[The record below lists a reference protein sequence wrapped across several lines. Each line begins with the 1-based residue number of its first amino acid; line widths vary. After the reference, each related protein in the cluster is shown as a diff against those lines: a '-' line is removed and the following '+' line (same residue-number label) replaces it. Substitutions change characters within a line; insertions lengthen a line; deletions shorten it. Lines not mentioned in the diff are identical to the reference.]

1 MINKKK
7 NGAKYL
13 GEIRSKKWKIA
24 THILQE
30 KIPVY
35 EEIGEGI
42 AELLAEFQV
51 GAIRLGNSPELVK
64 SSFNEMMTIILSNN
78 DRLVNEKLA

>member
-1 MINKKK
+1 MERNILVKLEVR
-7 NGAKYL
+7 NG
-13 GEIRSKKWKIA
+13 KIA

-51 GAIRLGNSPELVK
+51 GAIRLGNSPEQVK
-64 SSFNEMMTIILSNN
+64 SAFNEMMTVILSNN
-78 DRLVNEKLA
+78 DNLVKEKLKKK